1 MADPITEINTAT
13 NIHFMPVVT
22 NQIFRESPVLYRIF
36 RMGKE
41 GDFGLAL
48 PSFDGRSIAEP
59 LEIGEV
65 GQESAT
71 YSTGTAQATGASTAV
86 VGTSTVW
93 TSAMANRAYIV
104 ITGAQTGQKGDGLA
118 YGIASVTDNTHLVL
132 SSAYEGTTT
141 TTQEYVLT
149 YFADTALAQGAYAKD
164 TTWAAGSGDVLGAA
178 EFAWKMYHN
187 TLKIHNLDSTINA
200 GRERLFDIVAMKM
213 RNATRRLRKDLITD
227 FFGSNADGAN
237 NMIGMQAMCALTG
250 LVGGI
255 QKRQYPW
262 WQGYMKTVSA
272 AMSWDVLNVAWY
284 AAKKYGNGDAPTL
297 IVTTDGV
304 LNKYESDLSKVVVTG
319 GSGTGYPNINLV
331 QNMADK
337 RKEIDGGFMAF
348 KFKNIDIVA
357 DPNCPAGKAFVIS
370 EPYVHW
376 RVLKNFA
383 STGWE
388 QLRSQGKDWAQM
400 TIFGYGALT
409 NSCCSKFGLLSSLTE
424 L

>member
-1 MADPITEINTAT
+1 MADPISEINTAT
-13 NIHFMPVVT
+13 NIHFMPVVV

-36 RMGKE
+36 RMGRE

-65 GQESAT
+65 GQEVAT
-71 YSTGTAQATGASTAV
+71 YAVGTVTVTNASAAV
-86 VGTSTVW
+86 VGAGTTW
-93 TSAMANRAYIV
+93 TAAMANRAYIV
-104 ITGAQTGQKGDGLA
+104 SADGKA
-118 YGIASVTDNTHLVL
+118 YAILSVTDATNLVL
-132 SSAYEGTTT
+132 TVPYEGGTLAAQAYTI
-141 TTQEYVLT
+141 T
-149 YFADTALAQGAYAKD
+149 YYADTASAQGAYAKAD
-164 TTWAAGSGDVLGAA
+164 TWAAGSGDVLGAA
-178 EFAWKMYHN
+178 EFDWKMYHN
-187 TLKIHNLDSTINA
+187 TLKIHNLDATINA

-227 FFGSNADGAN
+227 FFAANYDGAN
-237 NMIGMQAMCALTG
+237 NMVGLQAMVAKTG

-255 QKRQYPW
+255 QKRQYGW
-262 WQGYMKTVSA
+262 WQGYTKTVSA
-272 AMSWDVLNVAWY
+272 ALSWAELNLAWY
-284 AAKKYGNGDAPTL
+284 AQKKYGNGDAPSL
-297 IVTTDGV
+297 IVTTEGA
-304 LNKYESDLSKVVVTG
+304 LGKYEDNLTKVVVTG
-319 GSGTGYPNINLV
+319 AAGTRYGPNINLV
-331 QNMADK
+331 QNMTDK

-348 KFKNIDIVA
+348 YFKGIPMVS
-357 DPNCPAGKAFVIS
+357 DPYCPTGKAFVIS
-370 EPYVHW
+370 EPYLHW

-409 NSCCSKFGLLSSLTE
+409 SSCCSKHGLLSSLTE